1 MPRGDRTSPMG
12 LGPMTGRAAGFCAGY
27 GVPGYMNP
35 VGGSGY
41 FGRGFGRGWGLGY
54 GRGFG
59 FGRGYGRGFVPAC
72 PGYYPSYP
80 PSGTTEN
87 GKEYLERGLNK
98 LKEDMKNIEARLK
111 EIKGAEEK

>member
-1 MPRGDRTSPMG
+1 MPRGDRTGPMG
-12 LGPMTGRAAGFCAGY
+12 LGPMTGRAAGFCSGS

-35 VGGSGY
+35 VGGRGY

-59 FGRGYGRGFVPAC
+59 FGRGYGWGFAPTYPVS
-72 PGYYPSYP
+72 YPSYP

-87 GKEYLERGLNK
+87 EKEYLERGLNT

-111 EIKGAEEK
+111 EIKEAEEK